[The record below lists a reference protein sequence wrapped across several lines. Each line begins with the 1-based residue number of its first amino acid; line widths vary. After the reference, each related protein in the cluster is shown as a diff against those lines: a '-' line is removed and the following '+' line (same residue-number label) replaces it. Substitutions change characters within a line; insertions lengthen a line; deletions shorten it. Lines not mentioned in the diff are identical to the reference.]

1 MTDKLN
7 EYLAQHCSP
16 EHPILQ
22 QLNRE
27 THLKILRPRML
38 SGHLQG
44 TWLYMMTQ
52 MIRPK
57 RILELGTYTGYSAIS
72 MGLALPPDGELI
84 SIDQNDELKD
94 FAQDFVN
101 KAGLTDQI
109 RLLSGDALS
118 LIPQQTGVFDLV
130 FIDAEK
136 SEYLDYYHLVF
147 DLLPSGGILIA
158 DNVLWDNKVL
168 YTLPEQDPQTQGIIA
183 FNEFVQQD
191 ARVENIIMPLRDGL
205 MVVRKI

>member
-168 YTLPEQDPQTQGIIA
+168 HTLPEQDPQTQGIIA